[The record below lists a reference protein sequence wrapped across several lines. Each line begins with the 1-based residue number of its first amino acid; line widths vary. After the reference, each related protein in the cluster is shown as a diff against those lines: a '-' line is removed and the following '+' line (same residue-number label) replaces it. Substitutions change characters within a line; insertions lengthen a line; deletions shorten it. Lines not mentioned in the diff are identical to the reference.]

1 MTLHVDHYASATA
14 ARDVEPLL
22 LIHGWGM
29 HGGMWRRIA
38 EQLAHYRHVMVVDLP
53 GHGYSVAADGKQ
65 TVACDID
72 AVVDQLVDQLGSA
85 ISLCGWSL
93 GGQIA
98 LRWTLRH
105 PDQIQRLVL
114 VATTP
119 RFVQRGDWRCA
130 MAADTLAEFDA
141 ALSNNYAQ
149 TLRRFLALQVR
160 GSDNERELLAELRGE
175 LFGRGQPDPDAL
187 RCGLGILR
195 DCDLRGELP
204 NVVQPTLVIA
214 GERDTLTPMQAS
226 RYMAENLPH
235 AKMVNIGRA
244 AHAPFLSH
252 PDQFLEAVV
261 SFLDE

>member
-1 MTLHVDHYASATA
+1 MTLHVDHFASATSA
-14 ARDVEPLL
+14 HDVEPLL

-29 HGGMWRRIA
+29 HGGMWRSIA
-38 EQLAHYRHVMVVDLP
+38 EQLAHDRHVMVVDLP
-53 GHGYSVAADGKQ
+53 GHGYSVAAHGEPTD
-65 TVACDID
+65 ACDID
-72 AVVDQLVDQLGSA
+72 TVVDQLTGQFGET
-85 ISLCGWSL
+85 ITLCGWSL

-105 PDQIQRLVL
+105 PEQIHRLVL

-119 RFVQRGDWRCA
+119 RFVQLGDWQCA

-141 ALSNNYAQ
+141 SLANNYAQ

-160 GSDNERELLAELRGE
+160 GSDHERELLVELRGE
-175 LFGRGQPDPDAL
+175 LFGRGQPDPEAL
-187 RCGLGILR
+187 RGGLAILR

-204 NVVQPTLVIA
+204 KVSQHTLVIA

-226 RYMAENLPH
+226 RYMAETLPR
-235 AKMVNIGRA
+235 ARLVEIKGA

-252 PDQFLEAVV
+252 AELFLETLV
-261 SFLDE
+261 SFVNE